1 MRRDL
6 LLGSFLPIGVAL
18 SALAACQS
26 SPATSAPAAPA
37 SVAPSAAPT
46 PAAPTSAALATQA
59 ATAQSY
65 TVRIVAGDAK
75 AGQAGKSVVEVTPAA
90 GFHMNLEFPVRLR
103 VTPPT
108 GLTLGKADLSKED
121 AELTEAALRFSV
133 PFTATAAGKVSLEA
147 LGDFSVCND
156 TTCKLIRD
164 EKLAWDV
171 DVKI

>member
-1 MRRDL
+1 MRRAPL
-6 LLGSFLPIGVAL
+6 FAPFLVVGLAAGS
-18 SALAACQS
+18 LAACQS
-26 SPATSAPAAPA
+26 SPAPSAPAPA
-37 SVAPSAAPT
+37 SVAASAAPT
-46 PAAPTSAALATQA
+46 TTSAAPASQA
-59 ATAQSY
+59 ATAQPY

-75 AGQAGKSVVEVTPAA
+75 AGQPGKSTIEVTPAA

-121 AELTEAALRFSV
+121 AELSEAALRFSV
-133 PFTATAAGKVSLEA
+133 PFTAAAAGKVSLEA

>member
-1 MRRDL
+1 MRRVL
-6 LLGSFLPIGVAL
+6 FFGSSVSLCLAV
-18 SALAACQS
+18 SALTACQS
-26 SPATSAPAAPA
+26 SPAPSAPEAASSAPTAATPTPAAPA
-37 SVAPSAAPT
+37 SAAP
-46 PAAPTSAALATQA
+46 ATQA
-59 ATAQSY
+59 ATAQPY

>member
-1 MRRDL
+1 MRRVL
-6 LLGSFLPIGVAL
+6 FFGSSVSLCLAV
-18 SALAACQS
+18 SALTACQS
-26 SPATSAPAAPA
+26 SPAPSAPEAASSAPTAATPTPAAPA
-37 SVAPSAAPT
+37 SAAP
-46 PAAPTSAALATQA
+46 ATQA
-59 ATAQSY
+59 ATAQPY

-121 AELTEAALRFSV
+121 AELSEAALRFSV
-133 PFTATAAGKVSLEA
+133 PFTAAAAGKVSLEA

>member
-1 MRRDL
+1 M
-6 LLGSFLPIGVAL
+6 
-18 SALAACQS
+18 
-26 SPATSAPAAPA
+26 
-37 SVAPSAAPT
+37 
-46 PAAPTSAALATQA
+46 ATQA
-59 ATAQSY
+59 PTAQSY